1 MKVTETTIRE
11 EPIKN
16 TTVSG
21 GDKED
26 DEVIDMPMIEE
37 DSD

>member
-1 MKVTETTIRE
+1 MKVTETIRE

-16 TTVSG
+16 TTAPIV
-21 GDKED
+21 DKED
-26 DEVIDMPMIEE
+26 DEVIDMPMIED

>member
-1 MKVTETTIRE
+1 MKVTETIRE

-16 TTVSG
+16 TTAPGV
-21 GDKED
+21 DKED

>member
-1 MKVTETTIRE
+1 MKVTETIRE

-16 TTVSG
+16 TTVSCV
-21 GDKED
+21 DKED

>member
-1 MKVTETTIRE
+1 MKVTETIRE

-16 TTVSG
+16 TTTLG

-26 DEVIDMPMIEE
+26 DEVIDMPMIED

>member
-11 EPIKN
+11 EPLKK
-16 TTVSG
+16 TTALGV
-21 GDKED
+21 DKED